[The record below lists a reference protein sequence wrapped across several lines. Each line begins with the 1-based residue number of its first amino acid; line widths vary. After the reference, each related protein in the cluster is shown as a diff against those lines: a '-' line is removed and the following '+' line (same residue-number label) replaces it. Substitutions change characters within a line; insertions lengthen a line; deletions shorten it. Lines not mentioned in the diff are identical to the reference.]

1 MGTGSALTLDNVEPT
16 SKLAAVDEEKVCN
29 IVEFCDVS
37 PEEALRVLDACNM
50 DEAMAIDRFLSGNG
64 VSSWSMVSKKKK
76 PASNS
81 RSASNSRGNYGG
93 PSYNRS
99 HNHDRDRDRDRDRR
113 DRDRSSHYH
122 SDQSYSSNGHR
133 RGSRQHPHHSQQPY
147 SQRAARKSITPAE
160 KISSETPLTH
170 AEPAPQ
176 AWGKPRNEETWSD
189 PKPTGTE
196 TWGDA
201 PTTETWGDAS
211 QSKPAAST
219 ATDNAWSG
227 TPNTEATWADTSE
240 TTDNAWGTD
249 ATTNPSG
256 TGAWRMQQ
264 PSSEVV
270 TSNSESKPLEKEP
283 PAPPKQTKETP
294 TKPNVISSSTVKR
307 NFNYAAAAASGTSHA
322 KTAPPVAPEVPTP
335 APVIPKPTPVI
346 PTPTPVI
353 HTPTPVPA
361 EVDTVVSEHAEDI
374 ATQESTEP
382 QAILSI
388 PSRNVTPQREHE
400 RPSHDKNGDHSLQPA
415 NGLTNDT
422 FEQRSSNVPVPTSEV
437 HVESPATTTS
447 AWTARAPTAD
457 PVEEK
462 HLEETAT
469 AVALASAAVVGSE
482 QNTGDSLSLQ
492 FGSFG
497 LSGLDSVNWS
507 ASEQKIVEPTSSIV
521 AASEPTSAA
530 PTPAVSAAAAAPS
543 VPTTVAVEGGMS
555 SAPMSA
561 STALNVPDPIP
572 APAEQRPQNTASNPL
587 PAGSSAT
594 TGSGMFPMLPVGP
607 GGNFPPPSYG
617 APYLMPPLHGYS
629 LGSYD
634 NAGDLG
640 SSRAPNLGPPGSLP
654 LYDPA
659 ALTPMASGTA
669 KYGGIPGLGDM
680 NGLPAVPGAMG
691 KEALHGNGDVDKGSG
706 LGTSALQAGMDPL
719 ATPYMM
725 PGYPSMQYPM
735 YTFPNAPYGPP
746 GMGPPGPGPFPYPP
760 GGQVSSQGGRGG
772 FGFEDGSIGLGAN
785 SRSGSGLGGE
795 SMYTP
800 GYLSTPMGQCGSQKN
815 GTDGGYK
822 GVRGNS
828 HPGPGN
834 SLGGMSMAGGIVHG
848 MTYGDYGGMSGV
860 SNGVSTNGGPG
871 GWNNRQAS
879 GGRNDGSSGGIVSNQ
894 SMGGGSQNS
903 TLYAAGP
910 GGAPGGYW
918 TPQQGGYYP

>member
-1 MGTGSALTLDNVEPT
+1 MGTGSALTVDNVEPT
-16 SKLAAVDEEKVCN
+16 IKLAAIDEEKVRN
-29 IVEFCDVS
+29 IVEICDVS
-37 PEEALRVLDACNM
+37 REEAMRVLDACHM
-50 DEAMAIDRFLSGNG
+50 DETMAIDRFLSGNG
-64 VSSWSMVSKKKK
+64 VSTWSKVSKKKK
-76 PASNS
+76 PAPSS
-81 RSASNSRGNYGG
+81 RSASNARGNHGG

-99 HNHDRDRDRDRDRR
+99 HNHDRDRDRDRR
-113 DRDRSSHYH
+113 DRDRSSHHY
-122 SDQSYSSNGHR
+122 SDQSYSSNGYR
-133 RGSRQHPHHSQQPY
+133 RGSRHHPHHTQQPY
-147 SQRAARKSITPAE
+147 SHKAARKSIPPSEKPSAE
-160 KISSETPLTH
+160 TSLPH
-170 AEPAPQ
+170 PEPAPQ
-176 AWGKPRNEETWSD
+176 AWGKPRNDETWSD
-189 PKPTGTE
+189 TKPNGTE

-201 PTTETWGDAS
+201 PTTETWGEPS
-211 QSKPAAST
+211 QAKPAAPS
-219 ATDNAWSG
+219 APDSPWSG
-227 TPNTEATWADTSE
+227 TPNAENTWAEASDTP
-240 TTDNAWGTD
+240 DNAWGSEVTP
-249 ATTNPSG
+249 NPPG
-256 TGAWRMQQ
+256 TGAWRMQP

-270 TSNSESKPLEKEP
+270 TSNSESKPLEKES
-283 PAPPKQTKETP
+283 PAPAKQTKETP
-294 TKPNVISSSTVKR
+294 TKPKVISSSTVKR

-322 KTAPPVAPEVPTP
+322 KTAPSVASEVPAPT
-335 APVIPKPTPVI
+335 PVIPAPTPVI
-346 PTPTPVI
+346 PTPKSVVPA
-353 HTPTPVPA
+353 PPSVPA
-361 EVDTVVSEHAEDI
+361 ETDTVVSEHTEDV
-374 ATQESTEP
+374 AAQESPEP

-400 RPSHDKNGDHSLQPA
+400 RPSHDTNGDHSLPPT
-415 NGLTNDT
+415 NGLANET
-422 FEQRSSNVPVPTSEV
+422 FEQRSTTVPVPTAEV
-437 HVESPATTTS
+437 RVESPSTTTS
-447 AWTARAPTAD
+447 AWTTHTPTAD

-482 QNTGDSLSLQ
+482 QNAGDSLSLQ

-497 LSGLDSVNWS
+497 LSGLDTVNWS
-507 ASEQKIVEPTSSIV
+507 ASEQKRVEPSPSIV
-521 AASEPTSAA
+521 AASEPTSA
-530 PTPAVSAAAAAPS
+530 PPPPAVPAASAAPNVPTS
-543 VPTTVAVEGGMS
+543 VPVEGGIS
-555 SAPMSA
+555 SAPISSSA
-561 STALNVPDPIP
+561 SLNVADPIP
-572 APAEQRPQNTASNPL
+572 APTEQRPQNTVSNPL
-587 PAGSSAT
+587 PTGSSAT

-607 GGNFPPPSYG
+607 GGNFPPPNYG

-659 ALTPMASGTA
+659 ALTPMGSGTA

-691 KEALHGNGDVDKGSG
+691 KEGLHGNGDVEKGSG

-785 SRSGSGLGGE
+785 TRSGSGLGGE

-800 GYLSTPMGQCGSQKN
+800 GYLSTPMGHGGSQKN

-822 GVRGNS
+822 GVRGSS

-860 SNGVSTNGGPG
+860 SNGVSTNGAPG

-879 GGRNDGSSGGIVSNQ
+879 GGRNDGSSGGMVSNQ